1 MKKCVLGMLITCLGL
16 LGAGCSQDKNME
28 DFKREQ
34 LVQNL
39 SRISSVS
46 GTYSG
51 SVISKLDGTN
61 LGAVI
66 LKIQAKTDIQSSEQR
81 AIVSGTLSYRSITN
95 AEIVFDNGFY
105 DNITGDFQVTIPVTM
120 EGGVAGKLSLSGVIS
135 NDKWNGSI
143 EVQGQSEF
151 GGELDLTKNASL
163 PNRSS
168 IEVGGTRLQQMKRL
182 DYVYTGA
189 YRSGDSSVPFKMNF
203 INRDIL
209 PEQRFYKL
217 FSPVRIVNVN
227 CDLTDFELNFTNAI
241 LDDKA
246 GTLVGRD
253 PVDQRGTPA
262 RANLSCYRYDNSVE
276 DFGWDCE
283 IQTKVTILR
292 LHLKAKI

>member
-1 MKKCVLGMLITCLGL
+1 MKKCVFLMLISSLGL
-16 LGAGCSQDKNME
+16 LGAGCSKDKNME
-28 DFKREQ
+28 DYKRDQ

-46 GTYSG
+46 GTYTG

-81 AIVSGTLSYRSITN
+81 AIVSGTLSYRSVAN
-95 AEIVFDNGFY
+95 AEIVFDNGYY

-120 EGGVAGKLSLSGVIS
+120 EGGVAGKLSLSGVIA
-135 NDKWNGSI
+135 NEKWNGSI

-168 IEVGGTRLQQMKRL
+168 IEIGGTRLQQMRRL
-182 DYVYTGA
+182 DFSYTGV
-189 YRSGDSSVPFKMNF
+189 YRSGETNVPFKMSF

-227 CDLTDFELNFTNAI
+227 CDFTDFELNFANAI

-246 GTLVGRD
+246 GTIVGHD

-262 RANLSCYRYDNSVE
+262 RANLSCFRYENSAE

-283 IQTKVTILR
+283 IQTKVTLLR
-292 LHLKAKI
+292 LHLKAKF

>member
-1 MKKCVLGMLITCLGL
+1 MKKCVFLMLVTSIGFLGS
-16 LGAGCSQDKNME
+16 GCSKDKNME

-51 SVISKLDGTN
+51 SVVSKLDGTN

-66 LKIQAKTDIQSSEQR
+66 LKIQAKTDVQSSEQR
-81 AIVSGTLSYRSITN
+81 AIVSGTLSYRSVSN

-105 DNITGDFQVTIPVTM
+105 DDITGDFQVTIPVTM
-120 EGGVAGKLSLSGVIS
+120 EGGVAGKLSLSGVIA
-135 NDKWNGSI
+135 NEKWNGSI

-151 GGELDLTKNASL
+151 GGELDLTKNAPL
-163 PNRSS
+163 PNRNS

-182 DYVYTGA
+182 DFIYSGV
-189 YRSGDSSVPFKMNF
+189 YRSGDSTVPFKMNF

-227 CDLTDFELNFTNAI
+227 CDFTDFELNFTNAI
-241 LDDKA
+241 LDDKS
-246 GTLVGRD
+246 GTLVGHD

-262 RANLSCYRYDNSVE
+262 RANLNCSRFENSAD

-283 IQTKVTILR
+283 IQTKVTVLR
-292 LHLKAKI
+292 LHLKAKF